1 MKRIVPKILIIS
13 SQILLGALFLMVSIH
28 SKSEVNFKV
37 NSKEMDKLSWAV
49 YNSGEVLVKA
59 EEQVVKEEIKE

>member
-37 NSKEMDKLSWAV
+37 NSNINF
-49 YNSGEVLVKA
+49 NSSFVLA
-59 EEQVVKEEIKE
+59 LLLN